1 AAPLSSQVYGLL
13 AEAPDEV
20 ALIALLKRVK
30 EAGYTHIDAHSPY
43 PVEELDELIP
53 NRRTTLSWFMF
64 CAVSFGALF
73 GFGFQSWSSAVD
85 YPILFAGTSL
95 LPWPAF
101 LPVTFEMGV
110 LCGAIT
116 GLLSAFL
123 LGGLPRYNH
132 PVFSVPDFR
141 RASSDLFY
149 AVILSSDPIFDE
161 PSTRAFLEQS
171 GGQVRVA

>member
-1 AAPLSSQVYGLL
+1 MSEVYGLL
-13 AEAPDEV
+13 AEAPDEL
-20 ALIALLKRVK
+20 ALIALLKRVR

-53 NRRTTLSWFMF
+53 NRRATLSLFMF
-64 CAVSFGALF
+64 CAVSFGVLL
-73 GFGFQSWSSAVD
+73 GFGFQTWSAVVD
-85 YPILFAGTSL
+85 YPILVGGTPL
-95 LPWPAF
+95 LAWPAF

-110 LCGAIT
+110 LCGAIA

-149 AVILSSDPIFDE
+149 AVVLSSDPLFDE
-161 PSTRAFLEQS
+161 PSTRAFLEQD
-171 GGQVRVA
+171 GGRVSVA